1 LFNMP
6 NINLVKSEIR
16 QEPDGRVSFILR
28 APIEYS
34 TQVPKGLLRQPP
46 KWAEALVERG
56 TTFVE
61 LVQTVGEVAR
71 RSESRAQRRS
81 LLGVVEQLAMTD
93 EGRQT
98 LDRILTPGFISW
110 LVAITAPSRLAFFIP
125 AIIVFENAN
134 APGKWGWITPWDD
147 EEVWPVATLQQL
159 QLDQTISAVWQD
171 NIRPF
176 VELFL
181 FDGPDLQGRLT
192 RIVRVQTAIPQLELV
207 LDAPSLNDQSR
218 SLVGSVR
225 SIPGRRFSAEQELS
239 GVVTQAFSE
248 WVSQSGVN
256 QFGTA
261 SLVEPPQFSW
271 DGYDI
276 WLSSGGSFP
285 PMPKTAALRIRL
297 VIRIDDILYGTTTAS
312 GVFDYMLKR
321 TGGVTPVAWVEE
333 RSFTNV
339 PDPWRGDVSA
349 GDVRWGYYFGQI
361 LGLQLTDV
369 LVQGIS
375 LLAGASPGS
384 LRILPGR
391 STGVP
396 NPPST
401 HWGLIELGRT
411 DDDCTIVLSP

>member
-1 LFNMP
+1 MP
-6 NINLVKSEIR
+6 NKDLVKSEIR
-16 QEPDGRVSFILR
+16 QEADGRVSFILR

-34 TQVPKGLLRQPP
+34 TSVPKGLLRQPP
-46 KWAEALVERG
+46 KWAEALIERG
-56 TTFVE
+56 TTYVE
-61 LVQTVGEVAR
+61 LVQTVGEAAR
-71 RSESRAQRRS
+71 RTESRAQRRS
-81 LLGVVEQLAMTD
+81 LLGVVEQLALTD

-98 LDRILTPGFISW
+98 LDRTLTPAFISW

-134 APGKWGWITPWDD
+134 APGNWGWITPWND

-218 SLVGSVR
+218 SLVGSAR
-225 SIPGRRFSAEQELS
+225 SIPGRRFSAKQELI
-239 GVVTQAFSE
+239 GVVIQAFSE

-261 SLVEPPQFSW
+261 SLAEPPQFSW

-333 RSFTNV
+333 RSFINV
-339 PDPWRGDVSA
+339 PD
-349 GDVRWGYYFGQI
+349 
-361 LGLQLTDV
+361 
-369 LVQGIS
+369 
-375 LLAGASPGS
+375 
-384 LRILPGR
+384 
-391 STGVP
+391 
-396 NPPST
+396 
-401 HWGLIELGRT
+401 
-411 DDDCTIVLSP
+411 